1 MKKFN
6 FIEPEVIVGIG
17 ENTILDTNYNPPK
30 VDHLDLEI
38 EDWLGNDLMESY
50 PCFIITESLKEG
62 LAKSSF
68 TGYTSIEEIEVI
80 KAEYFEDNYQLD
92 KEVPKFYWLK
102 VDGVPFKDDF
112 SISNDNSLKLYKLLI
127 SDAVLD
133 FLRKDFKID
142 MSNVNFENKKI
153 DDIFKRFMDSQK

>member
-1 MKKFN
+1 MKKFH

-17 ENTILDTNYNPPK
+17 ENTILDNNYNPPK
-30 VDHLDLEI
+30 VDQLNLEI

-62 LAKSSF
+62 LEKSKF
-68 TGYTSIEEIEVI
+68 TGYDSIEEIEVK
-80 KAEYFEDNYQLD
+80 KAEYFENNYQLD

-102 VDGVPFKDDF
+102 VNGISSKDDF
-112 SISNDNSLKLYKLLI
+112 SISNDNALKLHKILI
-127 SDAVLD
+127 SDAVLE

-142 MSNVNFENKKI
+142 MSNVNF
-153 DDIFKRFMDSQK
+153 